1 MMDYQ
6 IQANTRRCTATGR
19 ELQPGERIY
28 SVLREEQGKLVR
40 QDFGRDAWQGPPPGA
55 FSFWAGKVPGRDE
68 DRRPRIDDDLLMDCF
83 RRLQGQTEQV
93 RFRYVVALLLLR
105 RKRLKFESSRVE
117 DGREILCF
125 RDPRTREAH
134 EAANPNLTEGEI
146 AAVQEDVFKVLG
158 WE

>member
-1 MMDYQ
+1 MTDYQ
-6 IQANTRRCTATGR
+6 IQANTRRCSATGR
-19 ELQPGERIY
+19 VLLPGERIF

-40 QDFGRDAWQGPPPGA
+40 QDFAADAWKGPPEGA
-55 FSFWAGKVPGRDE
+55 FSFWAGKVPNSDE

-83 RRLQGQTEQV
+83 RRLRGQTEQD

-105 RKRLKFESSRVE
+105 RKRLKFDSSRME
-117 DGREILCF
+117 EGREVLCF

-134 EAANPNLTEGEI
+134 EAVNPNLSDDAI